1 MNLIR
6 WDPFRG
12 LEGIQARLNRLHDFP
27 ARLEDETFFAN
38 WNPRVDIQETDAEF
52 LLKADLPDVK
62 KDDVKVEFDE
72 GVLTVEGERKQ
83 EKEDKGKRFYKVER
97 EYGKFVRRFI
107 LPTEVDAE
115 HTKAEFKDG
124 VLHVH
129 LPKRVTARPKAIE
142 VKVA

>member
-12 LEGIQARLNRLHDFP
+12 LEGIQARLDRLYNLP

-38 WNPRVDIQETDAEF
+38 WNPRVDIQETDNEF
-52 LLKADLPDVK
+52 VLKADLPDVRK
-62 KDDVKVEFDE
+62 EDVKVEFDD

-97 EYGKFVRRFI
+97 EYGSLCCR
-107 LPTEVDAE
+107 PTSTAS
-115 HTKAEFKDG
+115 TPRPNSGTAFCMSICR
-124 VLHVH
+124 
-129 LPKRVTARPKAIE
+129 KRSRPNPRPSK
-142 VKVA
+142 